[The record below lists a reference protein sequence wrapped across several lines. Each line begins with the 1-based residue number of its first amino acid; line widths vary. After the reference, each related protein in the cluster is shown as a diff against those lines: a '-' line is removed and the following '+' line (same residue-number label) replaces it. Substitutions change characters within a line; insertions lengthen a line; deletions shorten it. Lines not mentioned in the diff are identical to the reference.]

1 MREKSGTSP
10 FVIRVSVGGRS
21 RELRLGRRS
30 QVAAAAA
37 VAVLFVLFTQ
47 FIYDFREN
55 WGKARELNSLRQR
68 ISEQNLTLYSLHAKF
83 ESLETEVERL
93 RMLDSRVKSM
103 VKLDSEGRPQLV
115 RKSAPTG
122 VGGSELQEIATE
134 KRLDRLLDLRLGQ
147 LKQDLL
153 VDVKDLETVCER
165 LDSRRVFLESLPSIW
180 PVRGM
185 LTSGFGV
192 RMSPFTDTRV
202 FHHGLD
208 IAASTGTPVRAAA
221 PGKVVR
227 SGYEA
232 LLGNFIVLEHESG
245 YRTVYGHLSE
255 RTVADA
261 AMVRTGDVIGKV
273 GDTGRTTGPHL
284 HYEVQ
289 VNGLPVNPIRFLN

>member
-1 MREKSGTSP
+1 MREKSEKP
-10 FVIRVSVGGRS
+10 VFAIRVAVGGSS
-21 RELRLGRRS
+21 RELCLGRRA
-30 QVAAAAA
+30 QVAAGAAL
-37 VAVLFVLFTQ
+37 AVLFVLFTQ

-103 VKLDSEGRPQLV
+103 VKLDTDGRPRV
-115 RKSAPTG
+115 ATRDPASG
-122 VGGSELQEIATE
+122 VGGTELQEIATE

-165 LDSRRVFLESLPSIW
+165 LDSRRIFLESLPAIW

-192 RMSPFTDTRV
+192 RVSPFTDT
-202 FHHGLD
+202 
-208 IAASTGTPVRAAA
+208 
-221 PGKVVR
+221 
-227 SGYEA
+227 
-232 LLGNFIVLEHESG
+232 
-245 YRTVYGHLSE
+245 
-255 RTVADA
+255 
-261 AMVRTGDVIGKV
+261 
-273 GDTGRTTGPHL
+273 
-284 HYEVQ
+284 
-289 VNGLPVNPIRFLN
+289 